1 MAKIEVYL
9 SLPCWLSQLNFR
21 PHATVIWNLVKPL
34 VLILSRDGSSFNMWI
49 DAFKGWASLYYVLQ
63 LMISRGGP
71 SLLCE
76 FMLSRSGPSFTMSID
91 AFKGWASFI
100 IRFSWWFQG
109 VCPLLKLY
117 SLMPAIGGPPPMKYK
132 LIVLSGGPPI
142 YVLLV
147 DIKGWAPLSWWNAK
161 RFDRWARSQIAI

>member
-1 MAKIEVYL
+1 MAWSLQFFGCLRTLSLKFQKARAKIEVYL

-91 AFKGWASFI
+91 AFKGWAS
-100 IRFSWWFQG
+100 
-109 VCPLLKLY
+109 LY
-117 SLMPAIGGPPPMKYK
+117 
-132 LIVLSGGPPI
+132 
-142 YVLLV
+142 YVLQLMISWDGHIFICQLMLSRGGRV
-147 DIKGWAPLSWWNAK
+147 SPL
-161 RFDRWARSQIAI
+161 